1 MNNQYNGCLKSFTWF
16 SYEIFFGDPNMTQKS
31 DDNGRPLKGLS
42 IIKELKK
49 KIKVLEEKRNTDR
62 SMTTWQELK
71 ALKKQKL
78 LLKDELNQGE
88 IFKPNENI

>member
-1 MNNQYNGCLKSFTWF
+1 M
-16 SYEIFFGDPNMTQKS
+16 IQKS
-31 DDNGRPLKGLS
+31 DDNGSPHKGLS

-71 ALKKQKL
+71 TLKKQKL
-78 LLKDELNQGE
+78 RLKDELNDD
-88 IFKPNENI
+88 

>member
-1 MNNQYNGCLKSFTWF
+1 M
-16 SYEIFFGDPNMTQKS
+16 IQKS
-31 DDNGRPLKGLS
+31 DNNGRPLKGLS

-71 ALKKQKL
+71 TLKKQKL
-78 LLKDELNQGE
+78 RLKDELE
-88 IFKPNENI
+88 NE

>member
-1 MNNQYNGCLKSFTWF
+1 M
-16 SYEIFFGDPNMTQKS
+16 IQKS
-31 DDNGRPLKGLS
+31 DDNGRPLNKGLS

-71 ALKKQKL
+71 TLKKEKL
-78 LLKDELNQGE
+78 RLKDELADE
-88 IFKPNENI
+88 

>member
-1 MNNQYNGCLKSFTWF
+1 M
-16 SYEIFFGDPNMTQKS
+16 IQKS

-62 SMTTWQELK
+62 STTTWREIK
-71 ALKKQKL
+71 TLKKQKL
-78 LLKDELNQGE
+78 IEKDKLKNG
-88 IFKPNENI
+88 

>member
-1 MNNQYNGCLKSFTWF
+1 M
-16 SYEIFFGDPNMTQKS
+16 IQKS
-31 DDNGRPLKGLS
+31 DDNGRPHKGLS

-71 ALKKQKL
+71 TLKKQKL
-78 LLKDELNQGE
+78 LLKDELNDD
-88 IFKPNENI
+88 

>member
-71 ALKKQKL
+71 TLKKQKL
-78 LLKDELNQGE
+78 LLKDELKNDYT
-88 IFKPNENI
+88 

>member
-1 MNNQYNGCLKSFTWF
+1 M
-16 SYEIFFGDPNMTQKS
+16 IQKS

-62 SMTTWQELK
+62 SSYSWQELK
-71 ALKKQKL
+71 TLKKQKL
-78 LLKDELNQGE
+78 IEKDKLKNG
-88 IFKPNENI
+88 

>member
-1 MNNQYNGCLKSFTWF
+1 MNDQYNGCLKSFTWF

-31 DDNGRPLKGLS
+31 DDNGRPHKGLS

-78 LLKDELNQGE
+78 LLKDELN
-88 IFKPNENI
+88 NDYT